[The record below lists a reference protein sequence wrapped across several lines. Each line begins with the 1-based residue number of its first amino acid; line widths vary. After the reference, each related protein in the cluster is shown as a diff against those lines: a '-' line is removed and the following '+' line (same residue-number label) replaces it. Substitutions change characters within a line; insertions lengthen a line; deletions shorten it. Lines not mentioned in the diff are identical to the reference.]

1 MARAPAA
8 KPAPASEAST
18 GGSVGRDDV
27 GFLLAKATQRWN
39 ELLASRFA
47 AAGYADLR
55 PSYGS
60 ILLPLYEEDGLRI
73 GELARRARLSKQTL
87 TDLVRRL
94 ERDGLIERRPDP
106 SDARASLI
114 YLTPRSRRFEPVAAA
129 TLADLNGLVRTR
141 LSSRRLGELKTRAPS
156 ADGPRVTAAVDSQT
170 VGSSFASQVAI
181 AAFTSEGCSCAT
193 ECPDRATTSVR
204 LRQ

>member
-1 MARAPAA
+1 MARAAAA
-8 KPAPASEAST
+8 KPAAASEVSA

-39 ELLASRFA
+39 QLLTLRFA

-129 TLADLNGLVRTR
+129 TLADLNRLVGTR
-141 LSSRRLGELKTRAPS
+141 LSSRRLAELKTAL
-156 ADGPRVTAAVDSQT
+156 
-170 VGSSFASQVAI
+170 
-181 AAFTSEGCSCAT
+181 
-193 ECPDRATTSVR
+193 R
-204 LRQ
+204 LLMDLE

>member
-8 KPAPASEAST
+8 KPAAPSEAPAD
-18 GGSVGRDDV
+18 GSVGRDDV

-94 ERDGLIERRPDP
+94 ERDGLVERRPDP

-129 TLADLNGLVRTR
+129 TLADLNRLVGTR
-141 LSSRRLGELKTRAPS
+141 LSRRRLGELKTAL
-156 ADGPRVTAAVDSQT
+156 
-170 VGSSFASQVAI
+170 
-181 AAFTSEGCSCAT
+181 
-193 ECPDRATTSVR
+193 R
-204 LRQ
+204 LLMDLE

>member
-8 KPAPASEAST
+8 KPAAASEASA

-141 LSSRRLGELKTRAPS
+141 LSSRRLGELKTAL
-156 ADGPRVTAAVDSQT
+156 
-170 VGSSFASQVAI
+170 
-181 AAFTSEGCSCAT
+181 
-193 ECPDRATTSVR
+193 R
-204 LRQ
+204 LLMDLE